1 MSGNRRIIKFGSAFV
16 LALIACAPSQASTEF
31 FNGKTISYIVATS
44 PGGGFDGYGRLVAQY
59 MKKHLP
65 GATVVV
71 RNMPGA
77 GHLIGANAIYAARP
91 DGLTIGTFNISVMY
105 SQVTGAQAAK
115 FDLGKMS
122 WIGKAAADLTM
133 LIVSADSPYRT
144 FDDLRRAKEP
154 VLFAQGSESVSTELR
169 LIAAAYG
176 LNLKILLGYNGTDT
190 EMAMRRSEV
199 VGTLGSYASFSLFV
213 KNGYGRFILQ
223 IGGEPITGFG
233 EVVQGGVIARTS
245 DEKAVNNW
253 LFAQDAISRVTTG
266 PPDIPADRLEALRT
280 AYRKALQDPQL
291 LADARKRD
299 WPIQPLFGDEVAK
312 TVRAALEQSPS
323 ILVMLKAME
332 SKKPADGK

>member
-1 MSGNRRIIKFGSAFV
+1 MPGTPRLIEFGCALV
-16 LALIACAPSQASTEF
+16 LALVACSPSQASTEF
-31 FNGKTISYIVATS
+31 LNGKTINYVVATS

-59 MKKHLP
+59 MEKHLP
-65 GATVVV
+65 GATIVV

-77 GHLIGANAIYAARP
+77 GHLIGANAIYTAKP

-133 LIVSADSPYRT
+133 LIVSADSPYKT

-176 LNLKILLGYNGTDT
+176 LNLKILLGYNGTET

-199 VGTLGSYASFSLFV
+199 VGTLGSYASFSLFA

-233 EVVQGGVIARTS
+233 EVAQGAAIAQTP

-280 AYRKALQDPQL
+280 AYRQALQDPRML
-291 LADARKRD
+291 DELGKRD
-299 WPIQPLFGDEVAK
+299 WPIQPLFGDDVTR
-312 TVRAALEQSPS
+312 TVRAALDQSPR
-323 ILVMLKAME
+323 ILDMLKSME
-332 SKKPADGK
+332 SAKPADAK